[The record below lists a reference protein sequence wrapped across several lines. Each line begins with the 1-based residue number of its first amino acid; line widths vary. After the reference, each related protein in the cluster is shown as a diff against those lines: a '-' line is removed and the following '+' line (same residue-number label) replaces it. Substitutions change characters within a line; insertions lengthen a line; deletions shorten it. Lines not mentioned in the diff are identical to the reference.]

1 MIHRSL
7 IRKCKGIGSMN
18 ANLSLKPD
26 MLTFQIENLV
36 LRRKIYQQGHKKIF
50 AHFQLSKN
58 IFITIYTCK
67 YNFEFYIYSNEE
79 VSCLLRVSGTT

>member
-1 MIHRSL
+1 
-7 IRKCKGIGSMN
+7 MN

-36 LRRKIYQQGHKKIF
+36 LRRKIHQQGNKKMF
-50 AHFQLSKN
+50 AYFKLSKN

-67 YNFEFYIYSNEE
+67 YNFEFYAYSNEQL
-79 VSCLLRVSGTT
+79 SCLLRVSGTM

>member
-1 MIHRSL
+1 
-7 IRKCKGIGSMN
+7 MN

-26 MLTFQIENLV
+26 MLTFQIEIWYYAI
-36 LRRKIYQQGHKKIF
+36 KDCKYQQGHKKMF
-50 AHFQLSKN
+50 AYFQLSKN

-79 VSCLLRVSGTT
+79 LSCLLRVSGTM